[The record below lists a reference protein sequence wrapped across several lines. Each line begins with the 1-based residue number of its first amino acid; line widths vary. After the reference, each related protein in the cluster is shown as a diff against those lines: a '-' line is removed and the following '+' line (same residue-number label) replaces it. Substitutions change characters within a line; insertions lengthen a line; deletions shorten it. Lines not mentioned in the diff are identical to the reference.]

1 MNMRIVKY
9 PKNRICSKFY
19 AVEDFLKVHGA
30 IGYNK
35 NWHWARW
42 EWLLG
47 HSNLDELTL
56 PLIGLFIDGEEIV
69 GLVTHDMR
77 EQAYIVLNPQ
87 YAYLKSKMV
96 DYAFTELSRNGM
108 SSLFIDEN
116 DNELIS
122 IVKEKGYLI
131 TTNSEYVLKL
141 DCSKQL
147 SYKLD
152 DGFGITDYHTDKNV
166 DKYVAVIHRGFGN
179 KEEPAT
185 GLSDSDFPEK
195 PHYNPK
201 LAVFIVAPN
210 GDYAAHC
217 GTWYVPGTEICYVEP
232 VVTKPEFRGCGIGK
246 SVVYESINRCIAMGA
261 KKAIVISNQQFYY
274 RIGFEK
280 YSASH
285 LWEKKV

>member
-9 PKNRICSKFY
+9 PKNRICSEFY
-19 AVEDFLKVHGA
+19 AVIDFLKMHGA
-30 IGYNK
+30 ILYNK

-56 PLIGLFIDGEEIV
+56 PSIGLFMNGDEIA
-69 GLVTHDMR
+69 GLVTHDMS
-77 EQAYIVLNPQ
+77 EQAYVVLNPQ

-96 DYAFTELSRNGM
+96 DYASTELSHNGM
-108 SSLFIDEN
+108 SGLFVDEN
-116 DNELIS
+116 DIELIS
-122 IVKEKGYLI
+122 IVIEKGYSM
-131 TTNSEYVLKL
+131 TASSEYVLEL

-152 DGFGITDYHTDKNV
+152 DGFGITDYHADKNV

-179 KEEPAT
+179 EGEPAT
-185 GLSDSDFPEK
+185 GLSDMDFSEK

-217 GTWYVPGTEICYVEP
+217 GTWYAPDTEICYVEP
-232 VVTKPEFRGCGIGK
+232 VVTIPEFRGCGLGK
-246 SVVYESINRCIAMGA
+246 SVVYESINRCIAVGA

-280 YSASH
+280 YSMCH